1 MDRLPGG
8 RKQKFGIR
16 GIIDLKEVRMR
27 QEDAEKLVK
36 KGEKL
41 GAQGFVKTYGFE
53 HSMVFLMQFAK
64 AFCKTVSEHKSFRME
79 LIYDAEALN
88 TDYVFFIPTE
98 S

>member
-41 GAQGFVKTYGFE
+41 GAQGFVKTYGFAQ
-53 HSMVFLMQFAK
+53 HG
-64 AFCKTVSEHKSFRME
+64 
-79 LIYDAEALN
+79 ILN
-88 TDYVFFIPTE
+88 AVCE
-98 S
+98 GVL